1 VNRARRALRVLNTD
15 DGTSLGTVVICTALD
30 EEYRAVREH
39 LTGPFHQ
46 SEERGTLYEVATF
59 RPDQGGHWDVVLTQ
73 TSAGN
78 TPAGVHLERAVTRF
92 HPQIALFV
100 GVAGGLKDVRLGDV
114 VIADYV
120 YDYEAGKDTAAG
132 YYPRIKTA
140 TATYRLVQRAI
151 QVARTDGWRRRIL
164 PAPPKTAP
172 TALVKPIAAGSKV
185 VADRRAQIAAF
196 LREHCG
202 DAVAVEMEGH
212 GFLYGAY
219 VNNDVDALVVRGV
232 SDLLTDKT
240 EAADKHWQPVASR
253 HAAAFAFELLNR
265 LPAAGAGIP
274 DPARQ
279 DATAV
284 REVTASNLLAL
295 DEHATLPGAPEKLA
309 VEREELRTLLKV
321 DGSFVLTGEPGCGK
335 SGVLSRLAH
344 HLIKTGEDVV
354 VLTVDSL
361 GTQPGAIR
369 DDVVLTKPLLAVLR
383 DWPGE
388 SRATL
393 LIDGLDA
400 TRGGPL
406 TWLVNLIRH
415 LGGTRWRTIATM
427 RHFDL
432 RHSSAW
438 TQAFPGAPVSDRPEH
453 RDDDLPG
460 VRHFLLGNFSVDEL
474 KKLAKDHPGVGRLI
488 ADASDHL
495 IDLILNP
502 FNLRLACELL
512 DTGVSEASLADSRD
526 QLELLQK
533 YWRVRV
539 TQHPSSE
546 ARLRVLERLSR
557 AMLKQRTLRTN
568 SRSVPEALLD
578 ARTGLV
584 QDGVL
589 QELPGRLKASGSPSL
604 AYSHHILFDYGVAAL
619 ILTDGDESLLMPR
632 LEQDPNLVLIAR
644 PSIDL
649 HLADLWHVDDDHCTF
664 AAVVAELVRHGD
676 SLAGVAAVR
685 VVVSEAEA
693 EADLR
698 WLTDL
703 STGHTAVFST
713 IAGWIAAMLDAADE
727 GVQLRIR
734 ERLEIWATVLEK
746 AAAQVAHDFDIQL
759 VNQTYRLQVQ
769 LDKLQTM
776 LPGTRAAPAWA
787 DSVAVLMRAALVA
800 PAEHER
806 LATMVARFLPRAVA
820 INPVHASIMRQTLR
834 PEIMVLWQSHY
845 LHHYVDAVDAI
856 ATGDPELARDVLVAV
871 LRFEDDRDDVT
882 PLSQGV
888 LALTST
894 RRQDVDMA
902 KYAVGQ
908 RLSAFIAVTGLG
920 HAVEVLA
927 EALHLRGGEPDGNLS
942 GYPISVRSVRGQVD
956 IFGLDLQY
964 GPGHGVAKQIAT
976 EFAAALRDLDLA
988 ITDLGAIVEELVRT
1002 IRHPEAWRLI
1012 LTAASSRPAELG
1024 RAFLPVLLAGGLF
1037 AHSGTRAAAGTLVQ
1051 AVDPLLTDAEHAD
1064 LERAILSAAHLLK
1077 PPSDD
1082 AADRLLDQLSGCLMP
1097 GKIQDA
1103 TLAERVSQQSENGGP
1118 PAIPEPQAP
1127 VASFMPTTLREYLG
1141 ADEYA
1146 QLTDQQRE
1154 ALDTLRLTL
1163 DALTATPSQEQAAE
1177 AEQVLRHALATGIVS
1192 ADHLGPGAEIVFR
1205 GIEAVVRVSPPAP
1218 DSELATLIMPLLL
1231 GAIRSDGA
1239 ADEEGPIA

>member
-1 VNRARRALRVLNTD
+1 MNTD
-15 DGTSLGTVVICTALD
+15 DGTPLGTVVICTALD
-30 EEYRAVREH
+30 VEYRAVREH

-46 SEERGTLYEVATF
+46 HEERGTLYEHATF
-59 RPDQGGHWDVVLTQ
+59 PTSHGHWTVVLTQ

-92 HPQIALFV
+92 RPQIVLFV

-114 VIADYV
+114 VVADYV

-132 YYPRIKTA
+132 YSPRIKTA
-140 TATYRLVQRAI
+140 SATYRLVQRAI
-151 QVARTDGWRRRIL
+151 QVARTDGWQHRIL
-164 PAPPKTAP
+164 PAPPETAP

-185 VADRRAQIAAF
+185 VADRKSQIAAF

-219 VNNDVDALVVRGV
+219 VNNNLDALVVRGI

-240 EAADKHWQPVASR
+240 EAADRHWQPVASR
-253 HAAAFAFELLNR
+253 HAAAFAFELLDR
-265 LPAAGAGIP
+265 LPAADGGIP
-274 DPARQ
+274 DLARQ
-279 DATAV
+279 DAAAV
-284 REVTASNLLAL
+284 RQVTASNLLAL
-295 DEHATLPGAPEKLA
+295 DDHATLPGVPEKLA
-309 VEREELRTLLKV
+309 VEREELRTLLEV

-344 HLIKTGEDVV
+344 HLIETGEDVV
-354 VLTVDSL
+354 LLTVDSL

-383 DWPGE
+383 DWPGQ

-400 TRGGPL
+400 ARGGPL
-406 TWLVNLIRH
+406 TWLVNLIQG
-415 LGGTRWRTIATM
+415 LGDTRWRTIATM

-432 RHSSAW
+432 RHSLAW
-438 TQAFPGAPVSDRPEH
+438 TQAFSGPPVSDRPEH

-474 KKLAKDHPGVGRLI
+474 KTLAKDHPGVGRLI

-495 IDLILNP
+495 IDLVLNP

-512 DTGVSEASLADSRD
+512 DAGVSEASLADARD

-533 YWRVRV
+533 YWRIRV
-539 TQHPSSE
+539 TQHSGSE
-546 ARLRVLERLSR
+546 ARLRVLEGLSR
-557 AMLKQRTLRTN
+557 TMLKQRILRGN
-568 SRSVPEALLD
+568 SRSVPDALLE

-589 QELPGRLKASGSPSL
+589 QELPGRFKASGSPSL
-604 AYSHHILFDYGVAAL
+604 AYSHHILFDYAVAAL
-619 ILTDGDESLLMPR
+619 ILTGGDESLLVPS
-632 LEQDPNLVLIAR
+632 LEQDSNLVLIAR

-649 HLADLWHVDDDHCTF
+649 HLADLWHVDDDHSTF
-664 AAVVAELVRHGD
+664 AAVVAELVEHGD
-676 SLAGVAAVR
+676 SLAGIAAVR

-693 EADLR
+693 DADLR
-698 WLTDL
+698 WLADL
-703 STGHTAVFST
+703 SVGHTAVFAT
-713 IAGWIAAMLDAADE
+713 IAGWIAAMLDAADD

-734 ERLEIWATVLEK
+734 ERLEIWATVLER
-746 AAAQVAHDFDIQL
+746 AAAQVVHNFETQL
-759 VNQTYRLQVQ
+759 VNQTYRLLAQ

-776 LPGTRAAPAWA
+776 RPGTRAASIWA
-787 DSVAVLMRAALVA
+787 DCVAVLMRAALVA
-800 PAEHER
+800 PAERER
-806 LATMVARFLPRAVA
+806 LATMVTRFLPRAVA
-820 INPVHASIMRQTLR
+820 INPAHASIMRQTLR
-834 PEIMVLWQSHY
+834 PEIMMLWESHY
-845 LHHYVDAVDAI
+845 LHHYVHAVDTI
-856 ATGDPELARDVLVAV
+856 ATGDLELARNVLVAV
-871 LRFEDDRDDVT
+871 LQFQEDRDDVT

-902 KYAVGQ
+902 KWEVGQ
-908 RLSAFIAVTGLG
+908 RLSAFIAVAGLG
-920 HAVEVLA
+920 YAVEVLA
-927 EALHLRGGEPDGNLS
+927 EALRLRGGELNGGQG

-956 IFGLDLQY
+956 MFGLDLQY

-976 EFAAALRDLDLA
+976 EFAVALRSLDLA
-988 ITDLGAIVEELVRT
+988 IIDLGAIIEELVRT

-1012 LTAASSRPAELG
+1012 LTAAASRPAEVG
-1024 RAFLPVLLAGGLF
+1024 REFLPVLLAGGLF
-1037 AHSGTRAAAGTLVQ
+1037 AHSDTRAAAGTLIR

-1064 LERAILSAAHLLK
+1064 LERAILSAANLLK

-1082 AADRLLDQLSGCLMP
+1082 AADRLLDQLSGCLVP

-1103 TLAERVSQQSENGGP
+1103 TLAERVSQQSENGGTP
-1118 PAIPEPQAP
+1118 VIPGPQGT
-1127 VASFMPTTLREYLG
+1127 VAGFVPTTLREYLG
-1141 ADEYA
+1141 ADEYSE
-1146 QLTDQQRE
+1146 LSDQQRK

-1163 DALTATPSQEQAAE
+1163 EALPATPSQEQATK
-1177 AEQVLRHALATGIVS
+1177 AEQVLRQALATGIVS
-1192 ADHLGPGAEIVFR
+1192 ADRLGPGAEIVFR
-1205 GIEAVVRVSPPAP
+1205 GIEAIVRVSPPAP
-1218 DSELATLIMPLLL
+1218 DSELAALIMPLLL

-1239 ADEEGPIA
+1239 TDEKGPIA

>member
-1 VNRARRALRVLNTD
+1 MNTD
-15 DGTSLGTVVICTALD
+15 DGTPLGTVVICTALD
-30 EEYRAVREH
+30 VEYRAVREH
-39 LTGPFHQ
+39 LTGSFHQ
-46 SEERGTLYEVATF
+46 CEERGTLYEYATF
-59 RPDQGGHWDVVLTQ
+59 PTGHGHWTVVLTQ

-78 TPAGVHLERAVTRF
+78 TQAGVHLERAVSRF
-92 HPQIALFV
+92 RPQIVLFV
-100 GVAGGLKDVRLGDV
+100 GVAGGVKDVRLGDV
-114 VIADYV
+114 VVADYV

-132 YYPRIKTA
+132 YHPRIKTA
-140 TATYRLVQRAI
+140 TASYRLVQRAL
-151 QVARTDGWRRRIL
+151 QVARTDGWQHRIR
-164 PAPPKTAP
+164 PAPPETTPA
-172 TALVKPIAAGSKV
+172 ALVKPIAAGGKV
-185 VADRRAQIAAF
+185 VADQESLTATF
-196 LREHCG
+196 LREYCG

-219 VNNDVDALVVRGV
+219 VNKEVDALVVRGI
-232 SDLLTDKT
+232 SDPPTDKT
-240 EAADKHWQPVASR
+240 EAADRLWQPVASR
-253 HAAAFAFELLNR
+253 HAAAFAFELLDR
-265 LPAAGAGIP
+265 LPPAGADIP

-279 DATAV
+279 DAAAV
-284 REVTASNLLAL
+284 REVTASNLLSL
-295 DEHATLPGAPEKLA
+295 DEHATLPGVPEKLA
-309 VEREELRTLLKV
+309 VQREELHILLEV

-335 SGVLSRLAH
+335 SGVLSSLAH
-344 HLIKTGEDVV
+344 HLIENGEDVF
-354 VLTVDSL
+354 LLIVDSL

-369 DDVVLTKPLLAVLR
+369 DDVVLTKPLLAAFR
-383 DWPGE
+383 GWSGE

-406 TWLVNLIRH
+406 TWLVNLIRD
-415 LGGTRWRTIATM
+415 LSGTRWRTIATM

-438 TQAFPGAPVSDRPEH
+438 TQAFAGAPVSDRPEH
-453 RDDDLPG
+453 RDNDLPG
-460 VRHFLLGNFSVDEL
+460 VRHFLLGNFSVEEL

-512 DTGVSEASLADSRD
+512 DTGVSEASLADARD

-539 TQHPSSE
+539 TQHPGSE
-546 ARLRVLERLSR
+546 ARLRVLERLSCT
-557 AMLKQRTLRTN
+557 MVEQRTLRAN
-568 SRSVPEALLD
+568 SRSVPDALLD

-619 ILTDGDESLLMPR
+619 ILTDGDESLLVPS

-649 HLADLWHVDDDHCTF
+649 HLADLWHVDDDHSTF

-693 EADLR
+693 DADLR

-703 STGHTAVFST
+703 SAGHTAVFST
-713 IAGWIAAMLDAADE
+713 VAGWIAAMLDAADE
-727 GVQLRIR
+727 GVRLRIC
-734 ERLEIWATVLEK
+734 ERLEIWATVLER
-746 AAAQVAHDFDIQL
+746 AATQVAHDFEIQL
-759 VNQTYRLQVQ
+759 VNQTYRLLAQ

-776 LPGTRAAPAWA
+776 LPGTRAAPVWA
-787 DSVAVLMRAALVA
+787 DCVAALMRAALVA
-800 PAEHER
+800 PAERER

-820 INPVHASIMRQTLR
+820 INPAHASIMRQTLR
-834 PEIMVLWQSHY
+834 PEIMVLWESHY

-871 LRFEDDRDDVT
+871 LRFDEDRDDVT
-882 PLSQGV
+882 PLFQGV

-902 KYAVGQ
+902 KYEVGQ
-908 RLSAFIAVTGLG
+908 RLSAFIAVAGLG

-927 EALHLRGGEPDGNLS
+927 EALRFRGSELNGGQG
-942 GYPISVRSVRGQVD
+942 GYPISVWSVRGQVD
-956 IFGLDLQY
+956 MFMVDLEY

-976 EFAAALRDLDLA
+976 EFAAASRDLDLA
-988 ITDLGAIVEELVRT
+988 STDLGAIVEELVRT

-1012 LTAASSRPAELG
+1012 LTAAASRPAELG

-1037 AHSGTRAAAGTLVQ
+1037 AHSGTRAAAGTLIR

-1064 LERAILSAAHLLK
+1064 LERAILSATHLLA
-1077 PPSDD
+1077 PPSD
-1082 AADRLLDQLSGCLMP
+1082 AATNRLLDQLSGCLAP

-1103 TLAERVSQQSENGGP
+1103 TLGERVSRQSENGGP
-1118 PAIPEPQAP
+1118 PVIPEPQRP
-1127 VASFMPTTLREYLG
+1127 VASFVPTTLREYLG
-1141 ADEYA
+1141 TDEDA
-1146 QLTDQQRE
+1146 ELTDQRQRE
-1154 ALDTLRLTL
+1154 ALDTLWLTL
-1163 DALTATPSQEQAAE
+1163 DALPATPSQEQAAN

-1218 DSELATLIMPLLL
+1218 DSELAALIMPLLL

-1239 ADEEGPIA
+1239 KDEEGPIT